1 MTTSFGHHLMP
12 GHRKKEE
19 TNFRNAETQT
29 GPWKSADMDQDL
41 AEQSDLA
48 QDKNMSSET
57 VTMRY

>member
-1 MTTSFGHHLMP
+1 MP